1 MSIDKL
7 KEELQSILN
16 LDDCVGYEDI
26 INKLSEEIS
35 FLEKENNDLNRRIVK
50 LGYNPL
56 VSSYLLE
63 DTFKTLEEDPL
74 DQKILDLFKD

>member
-26 INKLSEEIS
+26 INRLSEEIS
-35 FLEKENNDLNRRIVK
+35 FLEKENKRLYRTIDNKMTHIQR
-50 LGYNPL
+50 
-56 VSSYLLE
+56 
-63 DTFKTLEEDPL
+63 LEEKNEKTDKEL
-74 DQKILDLFKD
+74 LALSRLNSFLTGKY

>member
-35 FLEKENNDLNRRIVK
+35 FLEKENKRLYKTIDNKMSHIQRLQEKNEKTDKELLALSRLNSFLTGK
-50 LGYNPL
+50 Y
-56 VSSYLLE
+56 
-63 DTFKTLEEDPL
+63 
-74 DQKILDLFKD
+74 

>member
-35 FLEKENNDLNRRIVK
+35 FLEKENKRLYRTIDNKMTHILRLNETK
-50 LGYNPL
+50 
-56 VSSYLLE
+56 
-63 DTFKTLEEDPL
+63 
-74 DQKILDLFKD
+74 

>member
-16 LDDCVGYEDI
+16 LDDCIGYEDI

-35 FLEKENNDLNRRIVK
+35 FLEKENKRLYRTIDNKMTHIQR
-50 LGYNPL
+50 
-56 VSSYLLE
+56 
-63 DTFKTLEEDPL
+63 LEEKNEKTDKEL
-74 DQKILDLFKD
+74 LALSRLNSFLTGKY